1 MGLNA
6 SEARAACAGTNSEKR
21 CAIKSICANRPSAMP
36 DTSVMN
42 WKSRH
47 SCLPGSGRAAAD
59 GMKTA
64 AAPRLSRS
72 GVKPICWGVL
82 DQGFPDVRRRAE
94 LTALFC
100 LDVGTGSP
108 CHSRRKRGR
117 HEGAGFPVIVEQ
129 LDDLTEVQ
137 HAALTAA
144 LAGKGSAN
152 EAIARWSTSR
162 SSIQSPR

>member
-1 MGLNA
+1 MRRHQQREEVCDQVDLRKQAKRHAGHQRDELEIA
-6 SEARAACAGTNSEKR
+6 SQLFARKR
-21 CAIKSICANRPSAMP
+21 TR
-36 DTSVMN
+36 
-42 WKSRH
+42 
-47 SCLPGSGRAAAD
+47 RAAAD

-64 AAPRLSRS
+64 AAPRLSPS

-100 LDVGTGSP
+100 LDVGRGSP
-108 CHSRRKRGR
+108 CDSRRERGR
-117 HEGAGFPVIVEQ
+117 HEGAGFPVLVEQ

-137 HAALTAA
+137 RAALTAA
-144 LAGKGSAN
+144 LAGKGSTN

-162 SSIQSPR
+162 PSIQSPR